1 MPPRRGPLPRSP
13 RPSRPGSRGDGS
25 GRPRCR
31 GPGSRRPRARRPGAG
46 HGLFVVPPAVV
57 VAPNVRREAL
67 SRGHVGCV
75 DGRAVAAYA
84 RVSRWERVRQRRGLR
99 FGCGKHDVSLATPR
113 PAARSPSTT
122 VTVHRRRCGWNSCTA
137 PVIFADNA
145 RGAPPCS
152 GEAPLCGG
160 GCSSVAQGA
169 DDARDEHE
177 QARDDAQG
185 QSPPCSG
192 TELNTRPGLI
202 LDLVELVAQVKEIV
216 DGDASG

>member
-13 RPSRPGSRGDGS
+13 RPSRPGLRGDGS
-25 GRPRCR
+25 GRPRSR
-31 GPGSRRPRARRPGAG
+31 GPGIRRPCARRPGAG

-57 VAPNVRREAL
+57 VAPSVRREAL

-113 PAARSPSTT
+113 PAARSSSTAD
-122 VTVHRRRCGWNSCTA
+122 TVHRRRCGWNSCTA

-152 GEAPLCGG
+152 GEAPLCGARVRQSRRALMTLVMSMSRPAMMHSVSPQPLPALNPARPFAP
-160 GCSSVAQGA
+160 CFASSSLS
-169 DDARDEHE
+169 RT
-177 QARDDAQG
+177 
-185 QSPPCSG
+185 S
-192 TELNTRPGLI
+192 
-202 LDLVELVAQVKEIV
+202 K
-216 DGDASG
+216 